1 MEIHGPE
8 EAGGTPEEAGMVT
21 GPDDAG
27 GASEE
32 TGTDTGRDTD
42 VRWNSDENCNTWA

>member
-1 MEIHGPE
+1 MEIHG
-8 EAGGTPEEAGMVT
+8 PEEAGMVT